1 MSPTIAHKIAQ
12 ISRIVRQS
20 TIICT
25 IIIMINRVNYATKTC
40 VEMGTDKGA
49 FVSEAKHSF

>member
-1 MSPTIAHKIAQ
+1 
-12 ISRIVRQS
+12 
-20 TIICT
+20 
-25 IIIMINRVNYATKTC
+25 MINRVNYATKTC